1 MFKGGLAV
9 TKRKDTRSLPHVAG
23 RSLTPRGMHRVAV
36 GTRRGSIAMQRRR
49 PTGRAKVSVTQAFG
63 HFAMGA
69 SLGTAGALILLIDN
83 IAPIHGLAA
92 DSAPSGLPV
101 ALFVGACAFAIA
113 VGATLTGIAM
123 SAVDAD

>member
-1 MFKGGLAV
+1 
-9 TKRKDTRSLPHVAG
+9 
-23 RSLTPRGMHRVAV
+23 
-36 GTRRGSIAMQRRR
+36 MQRHR
-49 PTGRAKVSVTQAFG
+49 PTPRAKVSAKQVVG

-83 IAPIHGLAA
+83 VAPIRALAA

-101 ALFVGACAFAIA
+101 AMFVGACAFVIA

-123 SAVDAD
+123 SALDAE